1 MKKSLIAIAI
11 LGAIS
16 APAFADT
23 TLYGLV
29 DAFVGQ
35 ASASGKQSATLIS
48 GGGLATSRLGVK
60 NVEDIGDGW
69 KSLIVLEY
77 RLDNTLNQGIGSGAT
92 PTATST
98 STSTGGI
105 TTTTTTTVTGSG
117 VFGLSGQSGPAR
129 QQLLGLTS
137 ADYGTIAAGRLQ
149 TTGYDFEVSYDPL
162 AGSAVSPLQNVV
174 SGFNIGTTNAH
185 ARANNALAYISPK
198 IAGGLTLA
206 VNYALASENV
216 GAAGTGNPNGT
227 ASTQVSATLVSA
239 NYAADAYAVGV
250 VYDKQSGDKNF
261 SATVNQTDV
270 ALGGSYDF
278 SVVKLFGTYA
288 THKLDDATGTAGNT
302 DKAYSLSAAGAAG
315 PGTLVASFGKL
326 KKDSVQPL
334 DKDVTAYTLAY
345 VYNFSKLTSLYT
357 AYNHL
362 SAGTDG
368 TVAASAYGTVAGVGD
383 AKASI
388 TSTAGGSAS
397 IFAIGIK
404 KSF

>member
-35 ASASGKQSATLIS
+35 ASATGKQSATLIS

-60 NVEDIGDGW
+60 NTEDIGDGW

-77 RLDNTLNQGIGSGAT
+77 RLDNTLNQGVGSGAT
-92 PTATST
+92 NGTTS
-98 STSTGGI
+98 S
-105 TTTTTTTVTGSG
+105 VA
-117 VFGLSGQSGPAR
+117 GLTPQSGPAR
-129 QQLLGLTS
+129 QQVLGLTS

-162 AGSAVSPLQNVV
+162 AGSAISPLQNVV

-185 ARANNALAYISPK
+185 ARAENALAYISPK
-198 IAGGLTLA
+198 VLGGLTLA
-206 VNYALASENV
+206 ANYALASENV

-239 NYAADAYAVGV
+239 NYAVDALAVGV

-288 THKLDDATGTAGNT
+288 THKLDDATGAAGNT

-334 DKDVTAYTLAY
+334 DKDVTAYTVAY
-345 VYNFSKLTSLYT
+345 VYGFSKMTSLYA

-362 SAGTDG
+362 SAGQDG

-397 IFAIGIK
+397 IFAVGIK
-404 KSF
+404 KTF

>member
-35 ASASGKQSATLIS
+35 ASASGKQSVTLIS

-77 RLDNTLNQGIGSGAT
+77 RLDNTLNQGVGSGAT
-92 PTATST
+92 NGTTS
-98 STSTGGI
+98 S
-105 TTTTTTTVTGSG
+105 VA
-117 VFGLSGQSGPAR
+117 GLTPQSGPAR
-129 QQLLGLTS
+129 QQVLGLTS

-149 TTGYDFEVSYDPL
+149 TTGYDFENTYDPL
-162 AGSAVSPLQNVV
+162 AGSSVSPLQNVV

-198 IAGGLTLA
+198 IVGGLTLA

-216 GAAGTGNPNGT
+216 YNTVGAAGATGNLNGNP
-227 ASTQVSATLVSA
+227 SSQVSATLVSA
-239 NYAADAYAVGV
+239 NYAVDALAVGV

-261 SATVNQTDV
+261 NVGGVANAGLTLNQTDV

-288 THKLDDATGTAGNT
+288 THKLDDATGVAGNT

-326 KKDSVQPL
+326 KKDSANNAGVSIDQ
-334 DKDVTAYTLAY
+334 DVTAYTVAY

-362 SAGTDG
+362 SAGAQG
-368 TVAASAYGTVAGVGD
+368 TVAAAAYGTVAGVGD

-388 TSTAGGSAS
+388 TSLDGGSAS

>member
-35 ASASGKQSATLIS
+35 ASATGKQSALLIS

-77 RLDNTLNQGIGSGAT
+77 RLDNTLNQPVGSNPA
-92 PTATST
+92 
-98 STSTGGI
+98 
-105 TTTTTTTVTGSG
+105 
-117 VFGLSGQSGPAR
+117 GLSGQSGPAR
-129 QQLLGLTS
+129 QQVLGLTS
-137 ADYGTIAAGRLQ
+137 ADYGTLAAGRLQ

-162 AGSAVSPLQNVV
+162 AGSAISPLQNVV
-174 SGFNIGTTNAH
+174 GGFNIGTTNAH

-198 IAGGLTLA
+198 IVGGLTLA

-216 GAAGTGNPNGT
+216 YNTVGAVGATGNLNGNP
-227 ASTQVSATLVSA
+227 SSQVSATLVSA
-239 NYAADAYAVGV
+239 NYAVDALAVGV

-288 THKLDDATGTAGNT
+288 THKLDDATGVAGNT

-326 KKDSVQPL
+326 KKDSANNAGVSIDQ
-334 DKDVTAYTLAY
+334 DVTAYTVAY

-362 SAGTDG
+362 SAGANG
-368 TVAASAYGTVAGVGD
+368 TVAAAAYGTVAGVGD

-388 TSTAGGSAS
+388 TSLDGGSAS

>member
-29 DAFVGQ
+29 DAYVGQ
-35 ASASGKQSATLIS
+35 ASATGKQSVTLIS

-77 RLDNTLNQGIGSGAT
+77 RLDNTLNTPVGSSPSGL
-92 PTATST
+92 TA
-98 STSTGGI
+98 
-105 TTTTTTTVTGSG
+105 
-117 VFGLSGQSGPAR
+117 QSGPAR
-129 QQLLGLTS
+129 QQVLGLTS

-162 AGSAVSPLQNVV
+162 AGSAVSPLQNVLGSSFFV
-174 SGFNIGTTNAH
+174 GTTAAH

-198 IAGGLTLA
+198 IVGGLTLA

-216 GAAGTGNPNGT
+216 GTTLVSGAATGNANGNP
-227 ASTQVSATLVSA
+227 STQISATLVSA
-239 NYAADAYAVGV
+239 NYAVDALAVGL
-250 VYDKQSGDKNF
+250 VYDKQSGDKNW
-261 SATVNQTDV
+261 ATAALANQTEV

-278 SVVKLFGTYA
+278 SVVKLFGTYQ
-288 THKLDDATGTAGNT
+288 THKVDDATGAAGNT

-315 PGTLVASFGKL
+315 PGTLVASYGKL

-334 DKDVTAYTLAY
+334 DKDVTAYTVAY

-368 TVAASAYGTVAGVGD
+368 TVAASAYGTLGGVGD

-388 TSTAGGSAS
+388 TSTNGGSAS
-397 IFAIGIK
+397 IFAVGIK

>member
-35 ASASGKQSATLIS
+35 ASASGKQSVTLIS

-77 RLDNTLNQGIGSGAT
+77 RLDNTLNQGVGSGAT
-92 PTATST
+92 NGATS
-98 STSTGGI
+98 S
-105 TTTTTTTVTGSG
+105 VA
-117 VFGLSGQSGPAR
+117 GLTPQSGPAR
-129 QQLLGLTS
+129 QQVLGLTS

-162 AGSAVSPLQNVV
+162 AGSAISPLQNVV

-185 ARANNALAYISPK
+185 ARAENALAYISPK
-198 IAGGLTLA
+198 IVGGLTLA

-397 IFAIGIK
+397 IFAVGIK

>member
-1 MKKSLIAIAI
+1 
-11 LGAIS
+11 
-16 APAFADT
+16 
-23 TLYGLV
+23 
-29 DAFVGQ
+29 
-35 ASASGKQSATLIS
+35 
-48 GGGLATSRLGVK
+48 LGVK

-77 RLDNTLNQGIGSGAT
+77 RLDNTLNQPVGSNPA
-92 PTATST
+92 
-98 STSTGGI
+98 
-105 TTTTTTTVTGSG
+105 
-117 VFGLSGQSGPAR
+117 GLSGQSGPAR
-129 QQLLGLTS
+129 QQVLGLTS
-137 ADYGTIAAGRLQ
+137 ADYGTLAAGRLQ

-162 AGSAVSPLQNVV
+162 AGSAISPLQNVV
-174 SGFNIGTTNAH
+174 GGFNIGTTNAH

-198 IAGGLTLA
+198 IVGGLTLA

-216 GAAGTGNPNGT
+216 YNTVGAAGATGNLNGNP
-227 ASTQVSATLVSA
+227 SSQVSATLVSA
-239 NYAADAYAVGV
+239 NYAVDALAVGV

-288 THKLDDATGTAGNT
+288 THKLDDATGVAGNT

-326 KKDSVQPL
+326 KKDSANNAGVSIDQ
-334 DKDVTAYTLAY
+334 DVTAYTVAY

-362 SAGTDG
+362 SAGANG
-368 TVAASAYGTVAGVGD
+368 TVAAAAYGTVAGVGD

-388 TSTAGGSAS
+388 TSLDGGSAS

>member
-35 ASASGKQSATLIS
+35 ASATGKQSALLIS

-77 RLDNTLNQGIGSGAT
+77 RLDNTLNQPVGSNPA
-92 PTATST
+92 
-98 STSTGGI
+98 
-105 TTTTTTTVTGSG
+105 
-117 VFGLSGQSGPAR
+117 GLSGQSGPAR
-129 QQLLGLTS
+129 QQVLGLTS
-137 ADYGTIAAGRLQ
+137 ADYGTLAAGRLQ

-162 AGSAVSPLQNVV
+162 AGSAISPLQNVV
-174 SGFNIGTTNAH
+174 GGFNIGTTNAH

-198 IAGGLTLA
+198 IVGGLTLA

-216 GAAGTGNPNGT
+216 YNTVGAAGATGNLNGNP
-227 ASTQVSATLVSA
+227 SSQVSATLVSA
-239 NYAADAYAVGV
+239 NYAVDALAVGV

-288 THKLDDATGTAGNT
+288 THKLDDATGVAGNT

-326 KKDSVQPL
+326 KKDSANNAGVSIDQ
-334 DKDVTAYTLAY
+334 DVTAYTVAY

-362 SAGTDG
+362 SAGANG
-368 TVAASAYGTVAGVGD
+368 TVAAAAYGTVAGVGD

-388 TSTAGGSAS
+388 TSLDGGSAS